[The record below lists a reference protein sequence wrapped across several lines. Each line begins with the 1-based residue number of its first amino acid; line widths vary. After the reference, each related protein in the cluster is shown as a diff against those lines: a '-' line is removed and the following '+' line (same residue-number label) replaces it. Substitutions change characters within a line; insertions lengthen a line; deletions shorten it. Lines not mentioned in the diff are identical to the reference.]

1 MALVPVQNKLAIT
14 KSSVQNWEGFF
25 ETYYDD
31 DIKELARNYPD
42 KRSLNVKFSD
52 IENRDFDLARELL
65 EHPDSVLKHANEALA
80 TFGFHIDVDFI
91 NTHVRVVALP
101 ERIQI
106 RELRSS
112 HINKFIAVA
121 GLIRKATEVR
131 PKIINAA
138 FKCQRC
144 EHVTMMP
151 QGEGKFVE
159 PFECENDVCGRKGPF
174 KLVHEE
180 SEFID
185 AQKLRVQESPD
196 DLRGG
201 EQPQTLDVD
210 VDDDLAGIVAP
221 GDRVVVSG
229 ILRSYQRS
237 TQQGKST
244 FFDLVLDG
252 VSIEIEDKEFED
264 IEISKEEIENIL
276 ALGKDPEVYKKVIY
290 SIAPSIYGYE
300 EVKEAMAL
308 QLFSG
313 IAKSLPDGTRIRGD
327 VHILLVG
334 DPGVAKSQLLRYG
347 VRLAPRGIY
356 TSGKSSTSAGLT
368 ATAVKDE
375 FGDGRWTLEAGALVL
390 ADMGLACVDELDKME
405 ADDRSS
411 MHEAMEQQSYHP
423 KTEIMFA
430 NGEKEEI
437 GKFVDELIISSREK
451 VINGNNCE
459 ILNLSGNKTFKILT
473 TDFKNIYP
481 TVIDRVSRHKAPK
494 YFIKI
499 TYSNGRSVTVTPEHP
514 IYILKDG
521 EIKETRADSAKKGM
535 LAPVAGKYPIEENK
549 VSLLRVEMRPQT
561 KKIISFPTKIDNDL
575 ARLLGYIVS
584 EGHFSQRPKNRSA
597 EIMISNTDEEII
609 NDACKIIKA
618 LFDIEP
624 YVQIQATE
632 NRRTATKDLYNVR
645 CVSVSLG
652 EFFKSNFPEVLAK
665 SNEKRIPKSLF
676 HASEENRAQ
685 FLLGAFRGDG
695 FYDSERFGY
704 VTNSINLARDYSDL
718 LLSLSIYSYITQSA
732 LYFSNR
738 DGKLKPAYKVVIS
751 GSESAQI
758 FYGLIGRYDK
768 RNNRINQLV
777 QRSKNRLND
786 NDRVP
791 WETCASIKKLLR
803 DYRLDDGYFC
813 HSTSMKTRVH
823 RKIVLKYLDKVEHY
837 VSTLNGTSAV
847 YDVREI
853 RQKYKIPITE
863 VASRIRK
870 SGSMVTYIERT
881 HSKKNY
887 ITLQESVVQLAKE
900 KLENTETSIK
910 KLKSLIAS
918 DIRFIQI
925 KTVEILNNENV
936 EWVYDVTVEPNHTFI
951 SEGLVLHNTIS
962 IAKAGIM
969 ATLKSRCALLG
980 AANPKFGRFDRYE
993 PIAKQINMPPALLSR
1008 FDLIFILTDEPSVS
1022 RDTAIAEHIL
1032 KAHYAGELSVRRANV
1047 LGSGIE
1053 IDEITRAMEVIQ
1065 PVIQADMLRKY
1076 IAYTKRS
1083 IFPII
1088 RDEARKQLIDFYLGL
1103 RKQGEDPN
1111 SPVPVTARQ
1120 LEALIRLAE
1129 ASARVRLS
1137 NEITTEDTARVIRIV
1152 MASLKQVMTD
1162 PETGKLDSD
1171 IINVGMGKS
1180 QRVKAKTLREIIREL
1195 QDEYKGAAPLEDII
1209 SRAEESGIK
1218 KDTVEDM
1225 IQKLK
1230 SAGEII
1236 EASNGRFRVV

>member
-1 MALVPVQNKLAIT
+1 MAQSSPQIWEDFFRTYYLDNIFELA
-14 KSSVQNWEGFF
+14 KNYPAKRNLSVQ
-25 ETYYDD
+25 
-31 DIKELARNYPD
+31 
-42 KRSLNVKFSD
+42 FSD
-52 IENRDFDLARELL
+52 IEKFNPDLARELI
-65 EHPDSVLKHANEALA
+65 EHPDSVLEHANEALREYPLPVDV
-80 TFGFHIDVDFI
+80 TFT
-91 NTHVRVVALP
+91 NTHVRIEQLP
-101 ERIQI
+101 DRIQI
-106 RELRSS
+106 RELRSAN
-112 HINKFIAVA
+112 INKFIAVS

-131 PKIINAA
+131 PKIVKAA
-138 FKCQRC
+138 FMCQRC
-144 EHVTMMP
+144 EHITVML

-159 PFECENDVCGRKGPF
+159 PYECENEICRKKGPF

-180 SEFID
+180 SVFID

-221 GDRVVVSG
+221 GDRVVISG
-229 ILRSYQRS
+229 ILRSYQRN

-264 IEISKEEIENIL
+264 IEISKEEIEEIL
-276 ALGKDPEVYKKVIY
+276 ALGKDPQVYAKVIR
-290 SIAPSIYGYE
+290 SIAPSIYGYD

-313 IAKSLPDGTRIRGD
+313 IPKSLPDGARIRGD
-327 VHILLVG
+327 IHILLVG

-375 FGDGRWTLEAGALVL
+375 FGEGRWTLEAGALVL

-423 KTEIMFA
+423 KTEIMFS
-430 NGEKEEI
+430 NGEKIEI
-437 GKFVDELIISSREK
+437 GKFVDELISSNREK
-451 VINGNNCE
+451 VIYGNDCE
-459 ILNLSGNKTFKILT
+459 ILNMSENEKFKILT

-481 TVIDRVSRHKAPK
+481 TVIDRVSRHKAPEH
-494 YFIKI
+494 FIKI
-499 TYSNGRSVTVTPEHP
+499 IYSNGRSVKVTPEHP

-521 EIKETRADSAKKGM
+521 EIKEMRADTVKKGM
-535 LAPVAGKYPIEENK
+535 LAPAAGRYPTEENE
-549 VSLLRVEMRPQT
+549 VSLLRGKIHPQT
-561 KKIISFPTKIDNDL
+561 KKIISFPAKIDNNL

-584 EGHFSQRPKNRSA
+584 EGHFSQSFKNRSA
-597 EIMISNTDEEII
+597 EIMIANTDEEII
-609 NDACKIIKA
+609 NDIRKIVKVV
-618 LFDIEP
+618 FDIDP
-624 YVQIQATE
+624 YVQVRIAS
-632 NRRTATKDLYNVR
+632 NSKTATKDLFNVR
-645 CVSVSLG
+645 CISLQLC
-652 EFFKSNFPEVLAK
+652 EFFKSNFPEVLARSDK
-665 SNEKRIPKSLF
+665 KRVPKCMF
-676 HASEENRAQ
+676 HASKENRTQ
-685 FLLGAFRGDG
+685 LLLGAFRGDG

-718 LLSLSIYSYITQSA
+718 LLSLGMYSYITQSTT
-732 LYFSNR
+732 YFSNKE
-738 DGKLKPAYKVVIS
+738 GKLKTAYKVVIS
-751 GSESAQI
+751 GSESAEV
-758 FYGLIGRYDK
+758 FYELIGRYDK
-768 RNNRINQLV
+768 RNNKINQFV
-777 QRSKNRLND
+777 KRSKNRFSD
-786 NDRVP
+786 NDKIP
-791 WETCASIKKLLR
+791 WEICAYIKRLLT
-803 DYRLDDGYFC
+803 DYRLDDGSFC
-813 HSTSMKTRVH
+813 YSINMKTRMH
-823 RKIVLKYLDKVEHY
+823 RKIALKYLDKVEEY
-837 VSTLNGTSAV
+837 ISTLGEISTIDDA
-847 YDVREI
+847 REI
-853 RQKYKIPITE
+853 RKKYKIPIAE
-863 VASRIRK
+863 VASRIK
-870 SGSMVTYIERT
+870 KTTSMVTYIERT
-881 HSKKNY
+881 RSIKNY
-887 ITLQESVVQLAKE
+887 TTLLESARQLAKE
-900 KLENTETSIK
+900 KLENTEVLIK
-910 KLKSLIAS
+910 KLKALVDSE
-918 DIRFIQI
+918 IRF
-925 KTVEILNNENV
+925 VEIKDIEILYNKDV

-993 PIAKQINMPPALLSR
+993 PIAKQINMPPALMSR

-1032 KAHYAGELSVRRANV
+1032 KAHYAGELSTKRDNV
-1047 LGSGIE
+1047 INSGIGQ
-1053 IDEITRAMEVIQ
+1053 DEIIKAMEVIQ
-1065 PVIQADMLRKY
+1065 PVIKADMLRKY
-1076 IAYTKRS
+1076 IAFTKKN
-1083 IFPII
+1083 IFPVIQ
-1088 RDEARKQLIDFYLGL
+1088 DNARKQLIDFYLGL

-1137 NEITTEDTARVIRIV
+1137 GSITTEDTDRVIRIV

-1162 PETGKLDSD
+1162 PETGRLDAD
-1171 IINVGMGKS
+1171 IINVGISKS
-1180 QRVKAKTLREIIREL
+1180 QKDRIKVLREIIREL
-1195 QDEYKGAAPLEDII
+1195 QSEYKGTAPIEDII
-1209 SRAEESGIK
+1209 MKAEESGIK

-1230 SAGEII
+1230 GAGEIV
-1236 EASNGRFRVV
+1236 EARNGQFKVVER

>member
-1 MALVPVQNKLAIT
+1 MVYKMAQ
-14 KSSVQNWEGFF
+14 SSVQTWEDFF
-25 ETYYDD
+25 KRYYWEN
-31 DIKELARNYPD
+31 ILELAKNYPE
-42 KRSLNVKFSD
+42 KRSLSIQFPD
-52 IENRDFDLARELL
+52 LERFDPEIASELL
-65 EHPDSVLKHANEALA
+65 EHPDAVLKHANEAFCGIDLPV
-80 TFGFHIDVDFI
+80 DVDFDKA
-91 NTHVRVVALP
+91 HVRIVKLP
-101 ERIQI
+101 EHIQI
-106 RELRSS
+106 RELRSVN
-112 HINKFIAVA
+112 INKFIAVS

-131 PKIINAA
+131 PKIVNAA

-144 EHVTMMP
+144 DHITFVP
-151 QGEGKFVE
+151 QSEGKFVE

-174 KLVHEE
+174 KLIHEE
-180 SEFID
+180 SVFID

-210 VDDDLAGIVAP
+210 VDDDLAGTVSP

-252 VSIEIEDKEFED
+252 ISIEIEDKGFED
-264 IEISKEEIENIL
+264 IEISKEEIKEIL
-276 ALGKDPEVYKKVIY
+276 ALGKDPQVYKKVIH

-313 IAKSLPDGTRIRGD
+313 IPKPLPDGTRIRGD

-375 FGDGRWTLEAGALVL
+375 FGEGRWTLEAGALVL

-423 KTEIMFA
+423 KTEIMFS
-430 NGEKEEI
+430 NGEKKEI
-437 GKFVDELIISSREK
+437 GRFVDELIGSNSER
-451 VINGNNCE
+451 VIYGNNCE
-459 ILNLSGNKTFKILT
+459 ILNLSVNQKFKILT
-473 TDFKNIYP
+473 TDFKNIHSTY
-481 TVIDRVSRHKAPK
+481 VDRVSRHKAPE
-494 YFIKI
+494 YFVKI
-499 TYSNGRSVTVTPEHP
+499 TYSNGRSITVTPEHP
-514 IYILKDG
+514 VYILKDG
-521 EIKETRADSAKKGM
+521 EIKEIRADSVKKGM
-535 LAPVAGKYPIEENK
+535 LAPAANP
-549 VSLLRVEMRPQT
+549 
-561 KKIISFPTKIDNDL
+561 
-575 ARLLGYIVS
+575 
-584 EGHFSQRPKNRSA
+584 
-597 EIMISNTDEEII
+597 
-609 NDACKIIKA
+609 
-618 LFDIEP
+618 
-624 YVQIQATE
+624 
-632 NRRTATKDLYNVR
+632 
-645 CVSVSLG
+645 
-652 EFFKSNFPEVLAK
+652 
-665 SNEKRIPKSLF
+665 
-676 HASEENRAQ
+676 
-685 FLLGAFRGDG
+685 
-695 FYDSERFGY
+695 
-704 VTNSINLARDYSDL
+704 
-718 LLSLSIYSYITQSA
+718 
-732 LYFSNR
+732 
-738 DGKLKPAYKVVIS
+738 
-751 GSESAQI
+751 
-758 FYGLIGRYDK
+758 
-768 RNNRINQLV
+768 
-777 QRSKNRLND
+777 
-786 NDRVP
+786 
-791 WETCASIKKLLR
+791 
-803 DYRLDDGYFC
+803 
-813 HSTSMKTRVH
+813 
-823 RKIVLKYLDKVEHY
+823 
-837 VSTLNGTSAV
+837 
-847 YDVREI
+847 EI
-853 RQKYKIPITE
+853 RFVE
-863 VASRIRK
+863 
-870 SGSMVTYIERT
+870 
-881 HSKKNY
+881 
-887 ITLQESVVQLAKE
+887 
-900 KLENTETSIK
+900 IK
-910 KLKSLIAS
+910 
-918 DIRFIQI
+918 D
-925 KTVEILNNENV
+925 VEILNNIDT

-1008 FDLIFILTDEPSVS
+1008 FDLIFILTDEPSVN

-1032 KAHYAGELSVRRANV
+1032 KAHYAGELSVRRENIIN
-1047 LGSGIE
+1047 SGITME
-1053 IDEITRAMEVIQ
+1053 EITKAMEVIQ

-1076 IAYTKRS
+1076 IAYTKKN

-1088 RDEARKQLIDFYLGL
+1088 QDDARKQLIDFYLGL

-1137 NEITTEDTARVIRIV
+1137 NVITTEDTDRIIRIV

-1162 PETGKLDSD
+1162 PETGRLDAD

-1180 QRVKAKTLREIIREL
+1180 QRDKIKVMREIIREV
-1195 QDEYKGAAPLEDII
+1195 QEEYKGTAPIEDII
-1209 SRAEESGIK
+1209 IKAEESGIK
-1218 KDTVEDM
+1218 KDTVEDI

-1236 EASNGRFRVV
+1236 EVSNERFRVV